1 MKVKDLLENIERS
14 KQSYPDFLDWDI
26 ALEHVDKP
34 EEDINCKDDII
45 THIDNDIEWKF
56 IKSHAMGCC
65 SYFTKEK
72 VFGIQ
77 IHF

>member
-1 MKVKDLLENIERS
+1 MKVKELLEGIERS
-14 KQSYPDFLDWDI
+14 KENYPDFLEWDI

-45 THIDNDIEWKF
+45 ISNQGGDEWKF

-65 SYFTKEK
+65 SFFTKQK

-77 IHF
+77 IHY